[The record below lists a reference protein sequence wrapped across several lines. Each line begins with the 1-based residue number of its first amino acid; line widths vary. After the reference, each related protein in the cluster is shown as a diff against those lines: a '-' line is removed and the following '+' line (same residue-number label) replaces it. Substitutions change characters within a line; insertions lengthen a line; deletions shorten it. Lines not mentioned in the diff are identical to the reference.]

1 MLTVETLSLRVGGR
15 AARTPR
21 TLLDGIDL
29 AVRPGEMLMVMG
41 ENGSGK
47 STLLACLAGQKGGMT
62 TASGAWQQSGDV
74 CLDGVPVLQMAPMA
88 LARRR
93 AWMRQSTSIS
103 FGFTAAEVVELGR
116 FGQGR
121 HARNRT
127 IAFEALALSGASDLI
142 DRDVMTLSGGEL
154 ARVQFARALAQL
166 WPDTPDD
173 VAARPLGHKA
183 TADDTHATIAADTS
197 HDHAMKSDA
206 APVPEARYL
215 LLDEPTAAMDLR
227 HQQQVLGA
235 ARRLTRE
242 WGMGVVA
249 VVHDPNLA
257 LAYADRVVMLKAG
270 HILADV
276 GIEDMDAP
284 LLERC
289 FDVPVAFVDGP
300 LGRRAL
306 IA

>member
-15 AARTPR
+15 ASRTPR
-21 TLLDGIDL
+21 TLLDAIDL
-29 AVRPGEMLMVMG
+29 DVRPGEMLMVMG

-62 TASGAWQQSGDV
+62 TASGAWQQSGAV

-103 FGFTAAEVVELGR
+103 FGFTADEVVELGR

-127 IAFEALALSGASDLI
+127 IAFDALALAGASDLI
-142 DRDVMTLSGGEL
+142 GRDVMTLSGGEL

-166 WPDTPDD
+166 WPEKPDE
-173 VAARPLGHKA
+173 A
-183 TADDTHATIAADTS
+183 S
-197 HDHAMKSDA
+197 HDPGMA
-206 APVPEARYL
+206 AGASRVPEARYL

-227 HQQQVLGA
+227 HQQHVLGA

-270 HILADV
+270 HVLADV
-276 GIEDMDAP
+276 GIEDMDAG

>member
-1 MLTVETLSLRVGGR
+1 MLTVETLSLSVGGR
-15 AARTPR
+15 ASRSPR
-21 TLLDGIDL
+21 TLLDAIDL
-29 AVRPGEMLMVMG
+29 EVRPGEMLMVMG

-47 STLLACLAGQKGGMT
+47 STLLACLAGQKNGLT
-62 TASGAWQQSGDV
+62 AASGAWRQLGAV

-103 FGFTAAEVVELGR
+103 FGFTADEVVELGR
-116 FGQGR
+116 FGQGT

-127 IAFEALALSGASDLI
+127 IALDALALSGASDLVG
-142 DRDVMTLSGGEL
+142 RDVMTLSGGEL

-166 WPDTPDD
+166 WPDLPGAHALHDGAD
-173 VAARPLGHKA
+173 ARVASGTEAVPPLVEG
-183 TADDTHATIAADTS
+183 IAES
-197 HDHAMKSDA
+197 
-206 APVPEARYL
+206 RYL

-227 HQQQVLGA
+227 HQQHVLGA

-270 HILADV
+270 HVLADV
-276 GIEDMDAP
+276 GIDALDAA
-284 LLERC
+284 LLQRC
-289 FDVPVAFVDGP
+289 FDVPVSFVDGP
-300 LGRRAL
+300 SGRRAL